1 MDTSLQLPQYL
12 DLPNPVPGCNPGI
25 HILRGPRF
33 LPAWALRELC
43 PHLIRGARVAWID
56 AGNRF
61 DAYGLA
67 KAALAL
73 GAVPQRVLSRVQ
85 LARPFNAFQLVTMLA
100 WKVRALGLPVVLS
113 DALGLFYDDEL
124 PLEEARRAFQSFL
137 ACLPE
142 TGGPLLCLLP
152 EHRVTPERNFFTAEF
167 LKRGKDVLTLEP
179 AAEGFRIARGDR

>member
-1 MDTSLQLPQYL
+1 MDTLLQLPQYL

-43 PHLIRGARVAWID
+43 PHLVGGARVAWID

-61 DAYGLA
+61 DAYGLS
-67 KAALAL
+67 KTALAL
-73 GAVPQRVLSRVQ
+73 GAPPGRVLARVQ

-100 WKVRALGLPVVLS
+100 RKVRALGLPVVLS

-124 PLEEARRAFQSFL
+124 PLEEARRAFRSFL
-137 ACLPE
+137 ECLP
-142 TGGPLLCLLP
+142 GMGLPLLCLLP
-152 EHRVTPERNFFTAEF
+152 EHRTSPDRDFFTAEF
-167 LKRGKDVLTLEP
+167 LTRGKDVLTLESV
-179 AAEGFRIARGDR
+179 AEGFRIAREDR

>member
-1 MDTSLQLPQYL
+1 MVAALQLSQYL

-33 LPAWALRELC
+33 LPAWTLHELC
-43 PHLIRGARVAWID
+43 PHLARGARVAWID

-67 KAALAL
+67 KAALSL
-73 GAVPQRVLSRVQ
+73 GVDPRRILERVQ

-100 WKVRALGLPVVLS
+100 RKIQPLGLPVVLS
-113 DALGLFYDDEL
+113 DALGLFNDDEL

-137 ACLPE
+137 ECLPG
-142 TGGPLLCLLP
+142 TGLPLLCLLP
-152 EHRVTPERNFFTAEF
+152 EHRVPQGRDFFTAEF
-167 LKRGKDVLTLEP
+167 LTRGKDVLTLEP
-179 AAEGFRIARGDR
+179 AAEGFRIARRDL